1 MDELSQE
8 LKQVDDKVERYRT
21 TFEKT
26 TNEAQRLKV
35 DLEKAKET
43 IEAAQNLVGKLE
55 GEFYRYVHSFFSF
68 EFKSFLFIQM
78 VSPSQRSQRSIESF
92 T

>member
-1 MDELSQE
+1 MVAFEFHFRGLESSTRKMDELSRE
-8 LKQVDDKVERYRT
+8 LKIVDDKVEKFRT

-35 DLEKAKET
+35 DLEKANET

-55 GEFYRYVHSFFSF
+55 GEFHR
-68 EFKSFLFIQM
+68 
-78 VSPSQRSQRSIESF
+78 
-92 T
+92 

>member
-1 MDELSQE
+1 MTLLSFRNLESSFRKMDELKAE
-8 LKQVDDKVERYRT
+8 LKIVDDKVDKFRA

-35 DLEKAKET
+35 DLEKANET

-55 GEFYRYVHSFFSF
+55 GEFHR
-68 EFKSFLFIQM
+68 
-78 VSPSQRSQRSIESF
+78 
-92 T
+92 

>member
-1 MDELSQE
+1 MYSHLIEFCFRSLESITRKMDELSHE
-8 LKQVDDKVERYRT
+8 LKIVDDKVEKYRS

-35 DLEKAKET
+35 DLEKANET

-55 GEFYRYVHSFFSF
+55 GEFHR
-68 EFKSFLFIQM
+68 
-78 VSPSQRSQRSIESF
+78 
-92 T
+92 

>member
-1 MDELSQE
+1 MFSKDEIDEVIVVLFRNLESSFRKMDELKAE
-8 LKQVDDKVERYRT
+8 LKIVDDKVEKFRA

-35 DLEKAKET
+35 DLEKANET

-55 GEFYRYVHSFFSF
+55 GEFHR
-68 EFKSFLFIQM
+68 
-78 VSPSQRSQRSIESF
+78 
-92 T
+92 

>member
-1 MDELSQE
+1 VLFFFGNDEFLFFRSLESSTRKMDELSHE
-8 LKQVDDKVERYRT
+8 LKQVDDKVEKYRT

-55 GEFYRYVHSFFSF
+55 GEFYR
-68 EFKSFLFIQM
+68 
-78 VSPSQRSQRSIESF
+78 
-92 T
+92 

>member
-1 MDELSQE
+1 MDELKAE
-8 LKQVDDKVERYRT
+8 LKIVDDKVDKFRA

-35 DLEKAKET
+35 DLERANET

-55 GEFYRYVHSFFSF
+55 GEFHR
-68 EFKSFLFIQM
+68 
-78 VSPSQRSQRSIESF
+78 
-92 T
+92 

>member
-8 LKQVDDKVERYRT
+8 LKIVDDKVDKFRA

-35 DLEKAKET
+35 DLERANET

-55 GEFYRYVHSFFSF
+55 GEFHR
-68 EFKSFLFIQM
+68 
-78 VSPSQRSQRSIESF
+78 
-92 T
+92 

>member
-1 MDELSQE
+1 MMTLLSFRNLESSFRKMDELKAE
-8 LKQVDDKVERYRT
+8 LKIVDDKVDKFRA

-35 DLEKAKET
+35 DLEKANET

-55 GEFYRYVHSFFSF
+55 GEFHR
-68 EFKSFLFIQM
+68 
-78 VSPSQRSQRSIESF
+78 
-92 T
+92 

>member
-1 MDELSQE
+1 MDELSHE
-8 LKQVDDKVERYRT
+8 LKIVDDKVDKFRA

-35 DLEKAKET
+35 DLEKANEI

-55 GEFYRYVHSFFSF
+55 GEFHR
-68 EFKSFLFIQM
+68 
-78 VSPSQRSQRSIESF
+78 
-92 T
+92 

>member
-1 MDELSQE
+1 MDELSFE
-8 LKQVDDKVERYRT
+8 LKQVDAKVEKYRT
-21 TFEKT
+21 TFEKFVVSSISESVNFIFWYFRT

-55 GEFYRYVHSFFSF
+55 GEFYR
-68 EFKSFLFIQM
+68 
-78 VSPSQRSQRSIESF
+78 
-92 T
+92 

>member
-1 MDELSQE
+1 MDELSHE
-8 LKQVDDKVERYRT
+8 LKQVDDKVEKYRT

-35 DLEKAKET
+35 DLEKANET

-55 GEFYRYVHSFFSF
+55 GEFHR
-68 EFKSFLFIQM
+68 
-78 VSPSQRSQRSIESF
+78 
-92 T
+92 

>member
-8 LKQVDDKVERYRT
+8 LKIVDDKVDKFRT

-35 DLEKAKET
+35 DLERANET

-55 GEFYRYVHSFFSF
+55 GEFHR
-68 EFKSFLFIQM
+68 
-78 VSPSQRSQRSIESF
+78 
-92 T
+92 

>member
-8 LKQVDDKVERYRT
+8 LKVVDDKVDRFRA

-35 DLEKAKET
+35 DLERANET

-55 GEFYRYVHSFFSF
+55 GEFHR
-68 EFKSFLFIQM
+68 
-78 VSPSQRSQRSIESF
+78 
-92 T
+92 

>member
-1 MDELSQE
+1 MKFS
-8 LKQVDDKVERYRT
+8 R
-21 TFEKT
+21 T

-55 GEFYRYVHSFFSF
+55 GEFYRYEKKAKF
-68 EFKSFLFIQM
+68 
-78 VSPSQRSQRSIESF
+78 
-92 T
+92 

>member
-1 MDELSQE
+1 MDELKAE
-8 LKQVDDKVERYRT
+8 LKIVDDKVDKFRS

-35 DLEKAKET
+35 DLEKANET

-55 GEFYRYVHSFFSF
+55 GEFHR
-68 EFKSFLFIQM
+68 
-78 VSPSQRSQRSIESF
+78 
-92 T
+92 